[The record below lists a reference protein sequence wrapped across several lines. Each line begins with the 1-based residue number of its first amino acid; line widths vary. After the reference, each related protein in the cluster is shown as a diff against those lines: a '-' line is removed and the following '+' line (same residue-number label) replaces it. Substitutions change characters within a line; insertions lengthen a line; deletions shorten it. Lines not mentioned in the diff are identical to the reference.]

1 MSEQIISMSTT
12 QEEKP
17 TLINLIDSEITKQ
30 EELVKSIRLA
40 ISNLKLIKKEYVKE
54 IKVLE
59 KEANKKKKKDPN
71 AAKRLNNGFSKPG
84 PISPELASFMGE
96 SSDFQV
102 SRTEVTK
109 FITKYVK
116 ENKLTL
122 PDNGRVFTFESKD
135 HKAEAL
141 KLKKLL
147 KPEDGA
153 EVTWF
158 NLQKYLAPHYPKKD
172 ATTVSATTVEPP
184 ITPAVVE
191 KTEPKPVRTSVSRTS
206 ASARRQPRRT
216 KKA

>member
-1 MSEQIISMSTT
+1 
-12 QEEKP
+12 
-17 TLINLIDSEITKQ
+17 
-30 EELVKSIRLA
+30 
-40 ISNLKLIKKEYVKE
+40 
-54 IKVLE
+54 
-59 KEANKKKKKDPN
+59 
-71 AAKRLNNGFSKPG
+71 
-84 PISPELASFMGE
+84 
-96 SSDFQV
+96 
-102 SRTEVTK
+102 
-109 FITKYVK
+109 
-116 ENKLTL
+116 
-122 PDNGRVFTFESKD
+122 GRVFTFESKD